1 MDKTKLNDLKESLSS
16 DLTKYKGLTLDDPE
30 KAKLLAIVQKE
41 VAIYTTVEQKE
52 FDRKDRMSQTS
63 LELKKVNHQIYV
75 DNKKAREDFK
85 KELRAIELEK
95 KNYDL
100 EREKFEYEKSKDKT
114 AKFDK
119 IVDISIRVIEVIAPL
134 AVYAGLVM
142 MNFRLVYA
150 DDGRSPSDMKDL
162 LKNVIK

>member
-30 KAKLLAIVQKE
+30 KAKLLAIIQKE
-41 VAIYTTVEQKE
+41 VAIYITVEQKE